1 MAKELPDDISSV
13 DVMVVANLASRM
25 GPAITQREMM
35 MISRLAKSS
44 NVDVGFKEVAMITE
58 ILKEMG
64 PETSSKEA
72 ELVEMIVKES
82 EDQVITPH
90 AAEEISKLNNEIG
103 EFMSTNE
110 LKKMKVALKTMA
122 PKLDDKEAAV
132 MTEILNQVGPTIEPE
147 VVEDIAVIAKDTAQG
162 DQIMTHLVGEK
173 RVHYCGG
180 YHCDNFCYGFMAFF
194 WRVFQNV
201 GGTPHNYRPSSPPL
215 THI

>member
-162 DQIMTHLVGEK
+162 DQIMTHLVGEN
-173 RVHYCGG
+173 V
-180 YHCDNFCYGFMAFF
+180 FIIVVVIIVIIFVMALLE
-194 WRVFQNV
+194 RLAISPIQNK
-201 GGTPHNYRPSSPPL
+201 
-215 THI
+215 